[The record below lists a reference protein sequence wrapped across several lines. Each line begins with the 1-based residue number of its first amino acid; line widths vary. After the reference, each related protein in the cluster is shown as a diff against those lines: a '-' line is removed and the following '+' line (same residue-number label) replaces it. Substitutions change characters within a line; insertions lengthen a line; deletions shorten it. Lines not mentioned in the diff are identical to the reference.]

1 MSPSLAVAGHVS
13 SSGRLTPEMF
23 FLLPCCLVLHF
34 VYLFCSLE
42 DPAESVVGLY
52 VCEEGR
58 WTFSITLSLLLAR
71 AFACIKLS
79 VPTMHR

>member
-1 MSPSLAVAGHVS
+1 MSPTLAVAGHVS
-13 SSGRLTPEMF
+13 SSGLLTPEKF
-23 FLLPCCLVLHF
+23 FLLPYCLVLHF
-34 VYLFCSLE
+34 VRLFCSLE

-52 VCEEGR
+52 VCDEGR

-71 AFACIKLS
+71 ALACIKLS